1 MKLSIVIPVYYN
13 ENNLLPLYADL
24 KDKVLNCLDCD
35 YEIIMVDD
43 GSKDGSYEVIKQLSS
58 IDRCIV
64 PVKLSRNFGE
74 HAATLAGLSVCTGNC
89 AVRKAADMQE
99 DSGIILE
106 MFDQYKKGHKIV
118 WARRAQR
125 DEPWGQVLF
134 SSIYTK
140 LMQKLALPN
149 MPDGGVDTFLIDRQI
164 IDLVVSQNEPNT
176 PVTEQILWS
185 GFSPG
190 YVDYIRKKREIGKS
204 KWTLSKKVKMAI
216 DSLLGFS
223 YFPVRLMSVIGL
235 FSMLGSLIVG
245 ILLLIKR
252 LSGYIDV
259 EGYTSIMILIL
270 LSFGIIMLSIGILGE
285 YMWRTLDSA
294 RKRPPFIIEEYFQ
307 NDDSNNNK

>member
-1 MKLSIVIPVYYN
+1 
-13 ENNLLPLYADL
+13 
-24 KDKVLNCLDCD
+24 
-35 YEIIMVDD
+35 
-43 GSKDGSYEVIKQLSS
+43 
-58 IDRCIV
+58 
-64 PVKLSRNFGE
+64 
-74 HAATLAGLSVCTGNC
+74 
-89 AVRKAADMQE
+89 
-99 DSGIILE
+99 
-106 MFDQYKKGHKIV
+106 
-118 WARRAQR
+118 
-125 DEPWGQVLF
+125 
-134 SSIYTK
+134 
-140 LMQKLALPN
+140 MQKLALPN

-307 NDDSNNNK
+307 NDDSNNHK